1 SSKRVTCLRK
11 STRLPPFSA
20 TVSGVGPNSA
30 RAGAADASNESVS
43 AGRRSKSFLIPGRS
57 NFVFMSGPR
66 LRHGH
71 GATSSRSRPIVA
83 HGSSLYLT
91 ARRKEVVPPSPSFA
105 GAALT
110 RSLHHSKDR
119 RVLSMNLKLADK
131 TALVSGSTKGIG
143 FAIAAGLAREGARV
157 IVNGRTDKAVVEAK
171 ERIDQTVPA
180 ARIES
185 FAGDLSTGAA
195 TETLLRRFPLVDIL
209 VNNLGIF
216 EPKPF
221 EDIPDEDWRRF
232 FEVNVLSGV
241 RLSRGYLP
249 GMRQRNWGRIVFI
262 SSESAINT
270 PAEMIH
276 YGMTKTAQLAVSRGL
291 AQLCAGTG
299 VTVNAVLPGPTHSAG
314 VEEFAGQL
322 SGGKPFAEFEKAF
335 FMTIR
340 PSSLLK
346 RFAMTEEVANLV
358 TYVCSP
364 LSAATNGAALR
375 VDGGVVQACF

>member
-1 SSKRVTCLRK
+1 
-11 STRLPPFSA
+11 
-20 TVSGVGPNSA
+20 
-30 RAGAADASNESVS
+30 
-43 AGRRSKSFLIPGRS
+43 
-57 NFVFMSGPR
+57 
-66 LRHGH
+66 
-71 GATSSRSRPIVA
+71 
-83 HGSSLYLT
+83 
-91 ARRKEVVPPSPSFA
+91 
-105 GAALT
+105 
-110 RSLHHSKDR
+110 
-119 RVLSMNLKLADK
+119 MNLKLTDK
-131 TALVSGSTKGIG
+131 TALISGSTKGIG
-143 FAIAAGLAREGARV
+143 FAIAIGLAREGAQV
-157 IVNGRTDKAVVEAK
+157 IVNGRSKKAVTEATAQ
-171 ERIDQTVPA
+171 IHQTVPD

-185 FAGDLSTGAA
+185 YAGDLSTKAA
-195 TETLLRRFPLVDIL
+195 TETLFQRFPLVDIL

-221 EDIPDEDWRRF
+221 EDICDEDWRRF

-241 RLSRGYLP
+241 RLSRAYLP
-249 GMRQRNWGRIVFI
+249 GMKQRNWGRIVFI

-291 AQLCAGTG
+291 AQSCAGTG
-299 VTVNAVLPGPTHSAG
+299 VTVNAVLPGPTRSAG
-314 VEEFAGQL
+314 VEEFVEQL
-322 SGGKPFAEFEKAF
+322 SGGKTFEEFEREF
-335 FMTIR
+335 FKSFR